1 MDGVNALLYTFDEDP
16 AVSDSH
22 NGLSASELALLKK
35 KLSEQQAGL
44 RAEVKEERAESESD
58 RERRSAREVQD
69 RGDEANTD
77 QWRES
82 NAAMIDHHVDEIS
95 GIQAALVRMKSGTY
109 GSCVDCG
116 EAIGFKRLQ
125 AYPSANRC
133 LDCQSKAE
141 LE

>member
-1 MDGVNALLYTFDEDP
+1 M
-16 AVSDSH
+16 SDSYDE
-22 NGLSASELALLKK
+22 LSKSQLALLEN
-35 KLSEQQAGL
+35 KLKEQQAEL
-44 RAEVKEERAESESD
+44 RAEVQGERAESDNERD
-58 RERRSAREVQD
+58 RRSAREVQD

-95 GIQAALVRMKSGTY
+95 GIQAALSRVDSGTY
-109 GSCVDCG
+109 GLCVDCG
-116 EAIGFKRLQ
+116 ESIGFQRLQ

-141 LE
+141 SG